1 MYYSANAKHPYAHA
15 FQEMFAR
22 KARSVA
28 TIEVHQVT
36 NNDWDEHIKLV
47 EKYLRLL
54 IVTNRLP
61 GQEGV
66 DMLIVGDD
74 RTKKLSHW
82 AEVMEKKQGR
92 PMNYVIMSRDDFLYR
107 QSVRDRFLAEVLEM
121 ETTEVYDPERML
133 KTK

>member
-1 MYYSANAKHPYAHA
+1 M
-15 FQEMFAR
+15 
-22 KARSVA
+22 RSVA